1 MGINE
6 LIQQGKELKCSLQE
20 KHSQWGTFYSH
31 SNQDAYESW
40 LMLTK
45 RYINTQ
51 FPRDKS
57 VLEFEEL
64 SEESATPKLFAKMI
78 GILEALQVLPDVVK
92 DSQGETQ
99 PVVTINNTQNQT
111 QSQSVL
117 IEMFVDALHEE
128 LSRKQIREVKEIA
141 ENTNLTHEEKK
152 SSILN
157 KIKDFGIDTLSNI
170 VANVLTNPAICNN
183 F

>member
-40 LMLTK
+40 LALTK

-64 SEESATPKLFAKMI
+64 SEELASPKLFAKMI
-78 GILEALQVLPDVVK
+78 GILEALQILSDVV
-92 DSQGETQ
+92 QGTDEETQ
-99 PVVTINNTQNQT
+99 PIVNITNMQNQT

-117 IEMFVDALHEE
+117 VAIFVEALHEE
-128 LSRKQIREVKEIA
+128 LSRKQIREIKEIA
-141 ENTNLTHEEKK
+141 ENKNLTSEDKK

-157 KIKDFGIDTLSNI
+157 KIKDFGVDTLSNI
-170 VANVLTNPAICNN
+170 VANVLTNPAIWSMM
-183 F
+183 